1 MKRDSARRPTPL
13 FIDEDPL
20 LAYFRDIKDS
30 HKLTWNEEKDLAA
43 RIRQGDRRAVNEL
56 VNANLKFVVAVCRQ
70 YENRGLPLID
80 LINEGNLG
88 LIRAAERF
96 DEKQDCRFISYA
108 VWWIRQSIQKALFE
122 QVGAV
127 RVPPNKLAMVNRFK
141 KALVQNGG
149 DYEKTIALP
158 EFTEYEMEIA
168 EIMEKIAD
176 VSLNAPLGAESDG
189 RDPVTTLMD
198 VLGNEGNQEPDN
210 EKAELSRVIDSVLG
224 QMSEREEKVL
234 RMYYGINYSR
244 EFTLDEIG
252 KELKLTRERVRQI
265 KNKSLRKLLRSKE
278 SKDKLMPFVS
288 EN

>member
-1 MKRDSARRPTPL
+1 LVDQNEQL
-13 FIDEDPL
+13 
-20 LAYFRDIKDS
+20 YFRDLYRHAIITPD
-30 HKLTWNEEKDLAA
+30 EEKDLVQ
-43 RIRQGDRRAVNEL
+43 RIKKGDSKSMHRL
-56 VNANLKFVVAVCRQ
+56 ILGNLRFVVSIARRYQ
-70 YENRGLPLID
+70 GKGLSLLE

-88 LIRAAERF
+88 LYKAAKRYDPAREV
-96 DEKQDCRFISYA
+96 KFISYA

-149 DYEKTIALP
+149 DYEKTISQP
-158 EFTEYEMEIA
+158 EFTDYEQEIA

>member
-1 MKRDSARRPTPL
+1 MHRLILGNLRFVVSIARRYQGKGL
-13 FIDEDPL
+13 SL
-20 LAYFRDIKDS
+20 L
-30 HKLTWNEEKDLAA
+30 E
-43 RIRQGDRRAVNEL
+43 
-56 VNANLKFVVAVCRQ
+56 
-70 YENRGLPLID
+70 

-88 LIRAAERF
+88 LYKAAKRYDPSREV
-96 DEKQDCRFISYA
+96 KFISYA

-149 DYEKTIALP
+149 DYEKTISQP
-158 EFTEYEMEIA
+158 EFADYEQEIA

-176 VSLNAPLGAESDG
+176 VSLNAPLGSDG
-189 RDPVTTLMD
+189 DTRDAVTTLMD
-198 VLGNEGNQEPDN
+198 VLGNDGNQEPDN

-278 SKDKLMPFVS
+278 SKDKLLPFVS
-288 EN
+288 ET

>member
-1 MKRDSARRPTPL
+1 MVDQNEHL
-13 FIDEDPL
+13 
-20 LAYFRDIKDS
+20 YFRDLYRHAII
-30 HKLTWNEEKDLAA
+30 TPPEEKEIVAL
-43 RIRQGDRRAVNEL
+43 IKSGDDQAMHRL
-56 VNANLKFVVAVCRQ
+56 ILGNLRFVVSIARRYQ
-70 YENRGLPLID
+70 GKGLSLLE

-88 LIRAAERF
+88 LYKAAKRYDPSREV
-96 DEKQDCRFISYA
+96 KFISYA

-149 DYEKTIALP
+149 DYGKTISQP
-158 EFTEYEMEIA
+158 EFVDYEREIA

-176 VSLNAPLGAESDG
+176 VSLNAPMGAESDS
-189 RDPVTTLMD
+189 RDLVTTLMD

-252 KELKLTRERVRQI
+252 RELKLTRERVRQI

-278 SKDKLMPFVS
+278 SKDKLLPFVS
-288 EN
+288 EK

>member
-1 MKRDSARRPTPL
+1 LVDQNEQL
-13 FIDEDPL
+13 
-20 LAYFRDIKDS
+20 YFRDLYRHAIITPD
-30 HKLTWNEEKDLAA
+30 EEKDLVQK
-43 RIRQGDRRAVNEL
+43 IKKGDSKSMHRL
-56 VNANLKFVVAVCRQ
+56 ILGNLRFVVSIARRYQ
-70 YENRGLPLID
+70 GKGLSLLE

-88 LIRAAERF
+88 LYKAAKRYDPSREV
-96 DEKQDCRFISYA
+96 KFISYA

-149 DYEKTIALP
+149 DYEKTIGQP
-158 EFTEYEMEIA
+158 EFVDYEQEIA

-176 VSLNAPLGAESDG
+176 VSLNAPLGSDG
-189 RDPVTTLMD
+189 DSRDAVTTLMD
-198 VLGNEGNQEPDN
+198 VLGNDGNQEPDN

-278 SKDKLMPFVS
+278 SKDKLLPFVS
-288 EN
+288 ET

>member
-1 MKRDSARRPTPL
+1 MVDQNEQL
-13 FIDEDPL
+13 
-20 LAYFRDIKDS
+20 YFRDLYRHPVITPD
-30 HKLTWNEEKDLAA
+30 EEKDLVGRIKNGDA
-43 RIRQGDRRAVNEL
+43 RSMHRLILG
-56 VNANLKFVVAVCRQ
+56 NLRFVVSIARRYQ
-70 YENRGLPLID
+70 GKGLSLLE

-88 LIRAAERF
+88 LYKAAKRYDPSREV
-96 DEKQDCRFISYA
+96 KFISYA

-149 DYEKTIALP
+149 DYEKAISLP
-158 EFTEYEMEIA
+158 EFAEYEMEIA
-168 EIMEKIAD
+168 EIMEKIAE
-176 VSLNAPLGAESDG
+176 VSLNAPIGAESDG
-189 RDPVTTLMD
+189 RDAVTTLMD
-198 VLGNEGNQEPDN
+198 VLGKDGNQEVDN

-278 SKDKLMPFVS
+278 SKDKLLPFVA
-288 EN
+288 ET

>member
-1 MKRDSARRPTPL
+1 MVDQNEQL
-13 FIDEDPL
+13 
-20 LAYFRDIKDS
+20 YFRDLYRHAIITPD
-30 HKLTWNEEKDLAA
+30 EEKDLVQ
-43 RIRQGDRRAVNEL
+43 RIKRGDSKSMHRL
-56 VNANLKFVVAVCRQ
+56 ILGNLRFVVSIARRYQ
-70 YENRGLPLID
+70 GKGLSLLE

-88 LIRAAERF
+88 LYKAAKRYDPSREV
-96 DEKQDCRFISYA
+96 KFISYA